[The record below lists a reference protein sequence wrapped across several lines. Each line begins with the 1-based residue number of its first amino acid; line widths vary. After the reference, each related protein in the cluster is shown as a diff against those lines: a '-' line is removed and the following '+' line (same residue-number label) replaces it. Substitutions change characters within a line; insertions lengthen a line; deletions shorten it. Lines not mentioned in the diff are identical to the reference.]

1 MLPGS
6 AISGFNFP
14 AWAAADP
21 AALQVCIGGPP
32 SRRTAALPVAAL
44 TCLSLSS
51 LLLLP
56 CLYLASTLPQLVS
69 TSSLP
74 RLYLVSTLQAAV
86 KAVGELVAAK
96 KVAAGKVA
104 SFAQG
109 DVANAMAAAETGA
122 QVALKW

>member
-1 MLPGS
+1 MGGRGPRGASGVHWWS
-6 AISGFNFP
+6 AIAAHGCPSGC
-14 AWAAADP
+14 
-21 AALQVCIGGPP
+21 CIDVLV
-32 SRRTAALPVAAL
+32 SLFLASSTLP
-44 TCLSLSS
+44 
-51 LLLLP
+51 LP